1 MNMDTLSTKM
11 QTTRV
16 TTKLRNFPKTILFL
30 SVLISILSRIHGI
43 PIKWHVS
50 EANLSLAKIELL
62 HISCHEGVLV

>member
-1 MNMDTLSTKM
+1 MDTLSTKM
-11 QTTRV
+11 H

-43 PIKWHVS
+43 SIKWHVS

>member
-1 MNMDTLSTKM
+1 MDTLSTKM
-11 QTTRV
+11 ETTRM
-16 TTKLRNFPKTILFL
+16 TTKLRKFPITILFV

-62 HISCHEGVLV
+62 YISCHEGVLV

>member
-16 TTKLRNFPKTILFL
+16 TIKLRNFPKTILFL
-30 SVLISILSRIHGI
+30 SVLISILS
-43 PIKWHVS
+43 KWHAS